1 MFVRLIQATAITLA
15 LYGLLGLNNLQASTA
30 KSNDASDTA
39 ETDTAETVVEPSEML
54 VALKQA
60 FTGDE

>member
-15 LYGLLGLNNLQASTA
+15 LYGLLGLNNLQASMA
-30 KSNDASDTA
+30 KSNDK
-39 ETDTAETVVEPSEML
+39 TDIAETVVEPGEML

-60 FTGDE
+60 LAGDE

>member
-15 LYGLLGLNNLQASTA
+15 LYGLGLNNLQASMA
-30 KSNDASDTA
+30 KSNETTDIA
-39 ETDTAETVVEPSEML
+39 EAVVEPSEML

-60 FTGDE
+60 LAGDE

>member
-15 LYGLLGLNNLQASTA
+15 LYGLLGLNTLQTNTA
-30 KSNDASDTA
+30 KSSATLEA
-39 ETDTAETVVEPSEML
+39 VVEPGEVL

-60 FTGDE
+60 LNRE